1 MTEKELLPLF
11 MGLTKKRDGFSL
23 SSYFLKDALPAIL
36 EGSEFS
42 LFEVIS
48 SKNNLLK
55 ESANLTFRSIEF
67 VEERIDH
74 RLDLVK
80 IKDFCRQDSLDF
92 HAHIHLTDGNA
103 VIPLKSEVGPL
114 RLVLISEFPDEPEKR
129 VSTLHLTQMF
139 SNLVNTLD
147 RMERDQL
154 TKLLNRNSF
163 DGYFNRLLQKQKSKP
178 SSHLWLAILDI
189 DHFKRVNDTFGHL
202 YGDEVLLHF
211 SQLMEKHLRS
221 HDIPFRFGGEEFVLL
236 FETGSAE
243 DALKVLDRFRSKVEE
258 YNFPGVGKVTVS
270 IGFSQSQPNLLPTS
284 LIDQADKALYHA
296 KENGRNRVIHY
307 AWIRSDAEESIGE
320 IDLF

>member
-1 MTEKELLPLF
+1 MIERDLLPLF
-11 MGLTKKRDGFSL
+11 MGLSKKRDGFSL
-23 SSYFLKDALPAIL
+23 SSFFLNDALPAIL
-36 EGSEFS
+36 EDSDFS
-42 LFEVIS
+42 LYEVIG
-48 SKNNLLK
+48 SKNNLP
-55 ESANLTFRSIEF
+55 ADPGNLTFRSIEF
-67 VEERIDH
+67 VDERIDH

-80 IKDFCRQDSLDF
+80 IKNFCRQDSHDF
-92 HAHIHLTDGNA
+92 HAHIHVTDGDA

-114 RLVLISEFPDEPEKR
+114 RLVLISGFPDETEKR
-129 VSTLHLTQMF
+129 LSTLHLAQMF

-163 DGYFNRLLQKQKSKP
+163 DGYFNRLLQKQKKP
-178 SSHLWLAILDI
+178 GTRLWLAILDI
-189 DHFKRVNDTFGHL
+189 DHFKRVNDTYGHL

-221 HDIPFRFGGEEFVLL
+221 QDIAFRFGGEEFVLL
-236 FETGSAE
+236 FETDSPENANR
-243 DALKVLDRFRSKVEE
+243 LLDRFRSKVEE
-258 YNFPGVGKVTVS
+258 YNFPGVGSVTVS
-270 IGFSQSQPNLLPTS
+270 IGFSQSRPKLLPTS

-307 AWIRSDAEESIGE
+307 EQIKTDSAESIGE